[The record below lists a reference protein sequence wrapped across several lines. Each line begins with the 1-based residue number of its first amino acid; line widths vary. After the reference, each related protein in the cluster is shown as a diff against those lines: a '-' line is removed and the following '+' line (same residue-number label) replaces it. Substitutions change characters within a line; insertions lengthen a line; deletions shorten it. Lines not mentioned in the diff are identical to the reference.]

1 MDKIKNKKAQAL
13 VEFVLILPILII
25 MIFAIIDFGNIYVAK
40 SNLENR
46 MTYATEVLKK
56 TVDVSTLYDEVIT
69 SVNKDSKDKIQ
80 VELVFEKDTDF
91 VKVKLSKSVNII
103 TPGLNLILGSK
114 YNATAERVVVYV
126 KQ

>member
-1 MDKIKNKKAQAL
+1 MDKLKNKKAQAL

-40 SNLENR
+40 SNLENK
-46 MTYATEVLKK
+46 MIYATEVLKNSIE
-56 TVDVSTLYDEVIT
+56 VSSLYDEVKA

-126 KQ
+126 K

>member
-1 MDKIKNKKAQAL
+1 MDKLKNKKAQAL

-40 SNLENR
+40 SNLENK
-46 MTYATEVLKK
+46 MIYATEVLKNSIE
-56 TVDVSTLYDEVIT
+56 VSSLYDEVNA

-126 KQ
+126 K

>member
-40 SNLENR
+40 SNLENK
-46 MTYATEVLKK
+46 MIYATEVLKNSIE
-56 TVDVSTLYDEVIT
+56 VSSLYDEVKA
-69 SVNKDSKDKIQ
+69 SVNKDSKDKIL
-80 VELVFEKDTDF
+80 VELVFEKDTDL

-126 KQ
+126 K

>member
-13 VEFVLILPILII
+13 VEFVLILPILIM

-56 TVDVSTLYDEVIT
+56 SDDMSTLYEEVLT
-69 SVNKDSKDKIQ
+69 SVNRDSNDKIQ
-80 VELVFEKDTDF
+80 VELVFENDTDF
-91 VKVKLSKSVNII
+91 VKVKLSKNVNII
-103 TPGLNLILGSK
+103 TPGLNLVLGDK
-114 YNATAERVVVYV
+114 YNATVERVVVYV

>member
-40 SNLENR
+40 SNLENK
-46 MTYATEVLKK
+46 MIYATEVLKNSIE
-56 TVDVSTLYDEVIT
+56 VSSLYDEVNA

-126 KQ
+126 K

>member
-46 MTYATEVLKK
+46 MAYATEVLKK
-56 TVDVSTLYDEVIT
+56 SDDMSTLYEEVLT
-69 SVNKDSKDKIQ
+69 SVNKDSNDKIQ

-114 YNATAERVVVYV
+114 YNATTERVVVYV